1 MVIDV
6 SINWYTQL
14 RIRIR
19 FELMILLVWFAID
32 PVNRVILYR
41 CGVLNEPVLLS
52 KLVMIFPRL
61 HRFEIYVYKIIAKH
75 CLVKED

>member
-19 FELMILLVWFAID
+19 FELMILLVWLAID

-41 CGVLNEPVLLS
+41 CRVLNEPILLN
-52 KLVMIFPRL
+52 KLVMILPGL
-61 HRFEIYVYKIIAKH
+61 HRFEIDVYKIIAKH
-75 CLVKED
+75 CLVEEN